1 MVTRQV
7 SLSPAQAPPDHG
19 DPGHSGALAVQ
30 ARLLGVQARLL
41 GVQERP
47 LGVQESLL
55 GGSGSPTM
63 RCVNR
68 FRVLVVCVGNVC
80 RSPLGERL
88 LAGRL
93 DPDRFEVASAGVTA
107 LVGSPMVAEAAAR
120 LAAYGGSAEGFA
132 ATQLTGRA
140 VRESD
145 LVLTATAEVRSRVLS
160 EVPAAMRRTFTV
172 RELAAIV
179 EVLAAEPHE
188 GEGAPDPVELV
199 ARAGR
204 ERSRAKV
211 PDPDVPDPYR
221 RGEEAHDLAARLMAE
236 ALDPVA
242 RWLSG
247 EPA

>member
-1 MVTRQV
+1 MHAR
-7 SLSPAQAPPDHG
+7 P
-19 DPGHSGALAVQ
+19 LAVQ
-30 ARLLGVQARLL
+30 ESFLGVHTRPLGVQARPFGVQARLL
-41 GVQERP
+41 G
-47 LGVQESLL
+47 GWC
-55 GGSGSPTM
+55 SPTM

-88 LAGRL
+88 LAQRL

-107 LVGSPMVAEAAAR
+107 LVGSPMVPEAAAR
-120 LAAYGGSAEGFA
+120 LAAYGGSAEGFT
-132 ATQLTGRA
+132 ATQLTGHA

-145 LVLTATAEVRSRVLS
+145 LVLTATGEVRSRVLS

-172 RELAAIV
+172 RELAGIV
-179 EVLAAEPHE
+179 EVLAAEPRE
-188 GEGAPDPVELV
+188 GDGVPDPVELV